1 MSSPKPRAVLHPVR
15 RVLVKRSS
23 ITRPRRRF
31 IIPATEKVWR
41 SNLRHKIKWK
51 TYFTRETYSP
61 ERVSTLITSPIC
73 TNSGTLTTAPVDR
86 VAGLPPVPAVSPFR
100 PRVGFNNFQLNEVR
114 RSYRDRLTV
123 PQGHDAFSP
132 VQQPFSVI
140 AYRFLVS
147 SQLFESGVI
156 HKVPELTV
164 AIQESQVH
172 VGYVC
177 AFSGV
182 SRLEGFLYASTGQQ
196 ATQLNARKRP
206 AFTGLTNSLAST
218 A

>member
-31 IIPATEKVWR
+31 IIPATEKYGATTCAIR
-41 SNLRHKIKWK
+41 SNGRLI
-51 TYFTRETYSP
+51 FTRETYSP

-100 PRVGFNNFQLNEVR
+100 LGRFQQLPAQRSSAELR
-114 RSYRDRLTV
+114 RSADRSTGSRCI
-123 PQGHDAFSP
+123 QP

-140 AYRFLVS
+140 AYRFLVC

-164 AIQESQVH
+164 AIQEGQVH

-196 ATQLNARKRP
+196 ATQLNARKRGLY
-206 AFTGLTNSLAST
+206 GLTNSLAST